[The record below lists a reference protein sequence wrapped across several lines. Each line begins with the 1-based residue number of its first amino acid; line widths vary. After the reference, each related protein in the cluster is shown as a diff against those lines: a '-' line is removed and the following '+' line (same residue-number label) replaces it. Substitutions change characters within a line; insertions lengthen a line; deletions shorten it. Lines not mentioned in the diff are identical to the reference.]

1 MFSRIGRQIVIITM
15 TSYRVVMYETGVNA
29 VRCNKKHTPSRVPI
43 SAAHC
48 TEYRNSSQKTN
59 KPSGIFEYF
68 QTLNNLTLAPLNPDE
83 KIKTETGKPMK
94 RIMLF
99 LLTNIAI
106 MVVLSITLRLL
117 GVDSILAENG
127 SDLNIQALVI
137 LSGVIGFGGS
147 FISLLI
153 SKWMAKRM
161 TGAVVITNPVSNV
174 EKWLI
179 STVEKQAKIVG
190 IKMPEVAIFP
200 SSAMNA
206 FATGASKNK
215 ALMAVSQGLLD
226 SMSQGEIEAVVGHE
240 MSHIAN
246 GDMVTLALIQGVVNT
261 FVVFLSRVI
270 GHVVDRVILKN
281 NQGHGI
287 GYFVSVIVAQIV
299 LSILASTIV
308 MYFSR
313 KREFIADTG
322 GADLAGHQNMIN
334 ALKRLGQ
341 VEPEALPEQM
351 AAFGINDKG
360 GVMALFSS
368 HPPIEDR
375 IVALE
380 QRALRG

>member
-1 MFSRIGRQIVIITM
+1 
-15 TSYRVVMYETGVNA
+15 
-29 VRCNKKHTPSRVPI
+29 
-43 SAAHC
+43 
-48 TEYRNSSQKTN
+48 
-59 KPSGIFEYF
+59 
-68 QTLNNLTLAPLNPDE
+68 
-83 KIKTETGKPMK
+83 MK
-94 RIMLF
+94 RILLF
-99 LLTNIAI
+99 IMTNIAI

-117 GVDSILAENG
+117 GVDSILAENN

-161 TGAVVITNPVSNV
+161 TGAVVITSPSSNM
-174 EKWLI
+174 EKWLV

-190 IKMPEVAIFP
+190 INMPEVAIFP
-200 SSAMNA
+200 TQAMNA

-226 SMSQGEIEAVVGHE
+226 NMSQGEIEAVVGHE

-270 GHVVDRVILKN
+270 GHIVDRVILKN

-287 GYFVSVIVAQIV
+287 GYFVTVMIAQVV
-299 LSILASTIV
+299 LSFLASTIV

-322 GADLAGHQNMIN
+322 GADLAGHQNMIS
-334 ALKRLGQ
+334 ALNRLGQ
-341 VEPEALPEQM
+341 VQAEPLPEQM

-368 HPPIEDR
+368 HPPIEAR
-375 IVALE
+375 IKALE
-380 QRALRG
+380 ERAKRGS

>member
-1 MFSRIGRQIVIITM
+1 
-15 TSYRVVMYETGVNA
+15 
-29 VRCNKKHTPSRVPI
+29 
-43 SAAHC
+43 
-48 TEYRNSSQKTN
+48 
-59 KPSGIFEYF
+59 
-68 QTLNNLTLAPLNPDE
+68 
-83 KIKTETGKPMK
+83 MK

-99 LLTNIAI
+99 ILTNIAI

-127 SDLNIQALVI
+127 SDLNVQALVI
-137 LSGVIGFGGS
+137 FSGVIGFGGS
-147 FISLLI
+147 FISLLM

-161 TGAVVITNPVSNV
+161 TGAVVITNPSSNI
-174 EKWLI
+174 ERWLI
-179 STVEKQAKIVG
+179 STVEKQAQIVG

-200 SSAMNA
+200 SSDMNA
-206 FATGASKNK
+206 FATGASKNNS
-215 ALMAVSQGLLD
+215 LMAVSQGLLD
-226 SMSQGEIEAVVGHE
+226 NMTQGEVEAVVGHE

-261 FVVFLSRVI
+261 FVVFLSRVV

-281 NQGHGI
+281 SHGHGI
-287 GYFVSVIVAQIV
+287 GYFVTVMIAQVV

-360 GVMALFSS
+360 GIMALFSS
-368 HPPIEDR
+368 HPPIEAR
-375 IVALE
+375 IEALE
-380 QRALRG
+380 NRAMGRSN

>member
-1 MFSRIGRQIVIITM
+1 
-15 TSYRVVMYETGVNA
+15 
-29 VRCNKKHTPSRVPI
+29 
-43 SAAHC
+43 
-48 TEYRNSSQKTN
+48 
-59 KPSGIFEYF
+59 
-68 QTLNNLTLAPLNPDE
+68 
-83 KIKTETGKPMK
+83 MK
-94 RIMLF
+94 RILLF
-99 LLTNIAI
+99 IMTNIAI

-161 TGAVVITNPVSNV
+161 TGAVVITNPSSNV
-174 EKWLI
+174 ERLLV
-179 STVEKQAKIVG
+179 STVEKQSKIVG

-200 SSAMNA
+200 SPGMNA
-206 FATGASKNK
+206 FATGASKNN

-226 SMSQGEIEAVVGHE
+226 NMSQGEVEAVVGHE

-261 FVVFLSRVI
+261 FVVFLSRIV

-281 NQGHGI
+281 ERGHGI
-287 GYFVSVIVAQIV
+287 GYFVTVMVAQVV

-322 GADLAGHQNMIN
+322 GADLAGHQNMIG

-360 GVMALFSS
+360 GIMALFSS
-368 HPPIEDR
+368 HPPIEAR
-375 IVALE
+375 IAALE
-380 QRALRG
+380 ERAKGRP

>member
-1 MFSRIGRQIVIITM
+1 MSRALWQ
-15 TSYRVVMYETGVNA
+15 
-29 VRCNKKHTPSRVPI
+29 
-43 SAAHC
+43 AHV
-48 TEYRNSSQKTN
+48 SHK
-59 KPSGIFEYF
+59 
-68 QTLNNLTLAPLNPDE
+68 
-83 KIKTETGKPMK
+83 TGKAMK

-99 LLTNIAI
+99 ILTNIAI

-137 LSGVIGFGGS
+137 LSGVIGFGGA
-147 FISLLI
+147 FISLFI

-161 TGAVVITNPVSNV
+161 TGAVVITNPNTNI
-174 EKWLI
+174 ERWLI
-179 STVEKQAKIVG
+179 HTVEKQAEIVG

-200 SSAMNA
+200 SPAMNA
-206 FATGASKNK
+206 FATGASKNNS
-215 ALMAVSQGLLD
+215 LMAVSQGLLD
-226 SMSQGEIEAVVGHE
+226 NMTQGEVEAVVGHE

-261 FVVFLSRVI
+261 FVVFLSRVV
-270 GHVVDRVILKN
+270 GHIVDRVILKN
-281 NQGHGI
+281 NRGHGI
-287 GYFVSVIVAQIV
+287 GYFVTVMIAQVI

-341 VEPEALPEQM
+341 TEPEALPEQM

-368 HPPIEDR
+368 HPPIEAR
-375 IVALE
+375 IEALE
-380 QRALRG
+380 QRAMRRS